1 MNNNDYHRYSNLVEE
16 LGLGRKEDIRTID
29 PLAGG
34 VSSNIVKVTVGDRTF
49 CLKCALEKLK
59 VEQDW
64 QAPTHRNTAEY
75 AWLEVASRVNPTG
88 SVKLFGKSNE
98 EPCYAMEYIGGSDV
112 YLWKTRLLAGM
123 VSTTEAK
130 RVGESI
136 GRIHSSSTRKEFS
149 NLAFDNRDDF
159 YQLRL
164 DPYLI
169 FTTSNHPQLA
179 DVLLQQTE
187 RLYEADS
194 VLIHG
199 DVSPKNILFRDG
211 HPIILDA
218 ECATMGDPGFDVAF
232 CLNHLILKAAHL
244 PAIRQKL
251 FESAILLWD
260 AYASRVDWE
269 DADQLQ
275 IRVCDLLAALMLARI
290 DGKSPVEY
298 LSENNRER
306 VRNISIQLIK
316 QRSTDLR
323 SLLGCI
329 SSKLE
334 RIA

>member
-1 MNNNDYHRYSNLVEE
+1 MNSSDYHLYSNLIEE
-16 LGLGRKEDIRTID
+16 LGLGRKEDIQAID
-29 PLAGG
+29 PLSGG
-34 VSSNIVKVTVGDRTF
+34 VSSNIVRVTVGGKTF
-49 CLKCALEKLK
+49 CLKCAIEKLK

-64 QAPTHRNTAEY
+64 QAPPHRNTAEY

-88 SVKLFGKSNE
+88 SVKLLGKSNK
-98 EPCYAMEYIGGSDV
+98 EPCYAMEYMEGGGI

-123 VSTTEAK
+123 VATTEAK

-136 GRIHSSSTRKEFS
+136 GRFHSSSTRREFS

-159 YQLRL
+159 HQLRL

-169 FTTSNHPQLA
+169 FTASRHPQLA
-179 DVLLQQTE
+179 DVLLQQAE

-199 DVSPKNILFRDG
+199 DVSPKNILFRNG
-211 HPIILDA
+211 HPVVLDA

-232 CLNHLILKAAHL
+232 CLNHLMLKAAHL
-244 PAIRQKL
+244 PAIRRKI
-251 FESAILLWD
+251 FKSAILLWD

-275 IRVCDLLAALMLARI
+275 IRVCDLLPMLMLARI

-298 LSENNRER
+298 LSENSRER
-306 VRNISIQLIK
+306 VRDISIQMIK
-316 QRSTDLR
+316 KRSTDLR
-323 SLLGCI
+323 SLFGYI
-329 SSKLE
+329 SSELE
-334 RIA
+334 RIP